1 MTDCKKLL
9 GSIVIVFVLLCS
21 SVIVLVN
28 AQVSWVVWSQ
38 TYGGTDAYSVV
49 ETSDGG
55 FALGGSTSVIDPN
68 GDFLLIKTDGYGN
81 VEWNQTYGGTD
92 YDFCY
97 DMIATSDGG
106 YALAGPTR
114 SYGNGNRDFWLVK
127 TDSYGNVE
135 WNQTYG
141 TGDVEVAE
149 SLVQTSDGGYALAGY
164 RQYINVD
171 GVAVFWFVKTD
182 ASGNME
188 WNKVFSEEGIDH
200 ASSVIETSD
209 GGYAI
214 LGNKYTLGANYG
226 YAWLIKTD
234 ELRNTEWK
242 QSYEGPFRDVAN
254 TLIETSDG
262 GIAFACPTYLFGA
275 GSADFWLIKMDMSGN
290 IELNQTYGG
299 AKNDIPYSLVETSD
313 GGFALA
319 GSTESFGYGNTDF
332 WLVKTDDSGEMEWNR
347 FYGSPEHEIAHSLV
361 ENSDGG
367 YTLAGNQQL
376 WVQGEQKIL
385 VVRTN
390 TQGVP
395 EFPSWSITLAALTV
409 VAVAGII
416 YKKKLNRKAFHEEA
430 SSCRGK
436 QECTQL
442 NLSAIIFMLYSGF
455 LLSI

>member
-1 MTDCKKLL
+1 MKLRL
-9 GSIVIVFVLLCS
+9 LFLCSLVLFVLLS
-21 SVIVLVN
+21 SSLTVLVN

-55 FALGGSTSVIDPN
+55 YALGGSTSVFDPN

-81 VEWNQTYGGTD
+81 VEWNQTYRGTD

-97 DMIATSDGG
+97 SMIATSDGG

-141 TGDVEVAE
+141 TADVEVAE
-149 SLVQTSDGGYALAGY
+149 CLVQTSDGGYALAGY

-182 ASGNME
+182 SSGNME
-188 WNKVFSEEGIDH
+188 WNKVFSGGGIDH

-214 LGNKYTLGANYG
+214 LGSKYTLGANYG

-234 ELRNTEWK
+234 KLGNIEWD
-242 QSYEGPFRDVAN
+242 QSYGGTFREQAN

-262 GIAFACPTYLFGA
+262 GIAFACYTYLFGA
-275 GSADFWLIKMDMSGN
+275 GAADFWLIKMDMSGN
-290 IELNQTYGG
+290 IELNKTYGG

-347 FYGSPEHEIAHSLV
+347 FYGSPEHEIAYSLV

-367 YTLAGNQQL
+367 
-376 WVQGEQKIL
+376 
-385 VVRTN
+385 
-390 TQGVP
+390 
-395 EFPSWSITLAALTV
+395 
-409 VAVAGII
+409 
-416 YKKKLNRKAFHEEA
+416 
-430 SSCRGK
+430 
-436 QECTQL
+436 
-442 NLSAIIFMLYSGF
+442 
-455 LLSI
+455 